1 MKLTFLIRVYFKV
14 LLILLITLEVLT
26 YVIVGDVNLSLDD
39 AITQLSHWLIGLSTH
54 QMTFFS
60 NLETRESSDENPH
73 VHSQHGKFP
82 YVNVSVCN
90 FII

>member
-1 MKLTFLIRVYFKV
+1 VYFKV

-26 YVIVGDVNLSLDD
+26 YVIEGDVNLSLDD

-54 QMTFFS
+54 QMTFFR

-73 VHSQHGKFP
+73 AYSQNGKFP